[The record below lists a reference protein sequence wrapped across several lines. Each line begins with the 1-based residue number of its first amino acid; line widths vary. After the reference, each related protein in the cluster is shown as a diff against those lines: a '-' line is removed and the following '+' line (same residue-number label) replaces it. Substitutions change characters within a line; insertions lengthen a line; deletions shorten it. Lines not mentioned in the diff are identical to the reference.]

1 MKNLSRILPLEELAQ
16 VEEQL
21 RENLSSKI
29 GLVTELGDYLCR
41 SGGKRL
47 RPTLAILFYKLFG
60 AGGDQK
66 TLIEI
71 VTVLELVH
79 LATLIHDDV
88 IDESPERRFRPAL
101 WTVWGSRVAVLQG
114 DFVFSRVFSIL
125 NRQEDRLRFLIT
137 ETVEEILEGELL
149 QEELRW
155 RVPTEEEYF
164 KVVQRK
170 TAVLISAACAV
181 GALIGDPGISEQ
193 QFLQVREA
201 GLKLGIAY
209 QMADDL
215 LDIFGNGH
223 LGKPTWKDRDEGWI
237 TLPFIRLLE
246 QVDGK
251 DGERLRT
258 LLQREKLSSAER
270 EGLLRL
276 LQSFN
281 IREGF
286 TAEAQAHV
294 AEAKSL
300 LKELEESE
308 LMAPLFEIM
317 DFAVERDR

>member
-1 MKNLSRILPLEELAQ
+1 MKNLSGILPLEELAE

-29 GLVTELGDYLCR
+29 ALVNELGHYLCR

-47 RPTLAILFYKLFG
+47 RPALAILFYKLFG
-60 AGGDQK
+60 ARGNHK
-66 TLIEI
+66 TLIEM
-71 VTVLELVH
+71 VTVLELIH

-88 IDESPERRFRPAL
+88 IDESQERRFRPTL
-101 WTVWGSRVAVLQG
+101 WTIWGSRVAVLQG

-137 ETVEEILEGELL
+137 ETVEEILEGEIL

-181 GALIGDPGISEQ
+181 GALIGDPGISEP

-215 LDIFGNGH
+215 LDIFGDGH

-251 DGERLRT
+251 DGERVRT

-276 LQSFN
+276 LQRFN

-286 TAEAQAHV
+286 TAEAQTRV

-300 LKELEESE
+300 LKGLEESE